1 MTSAKTNILDEI
13 VARKREEIRAAKSD
27 VSFEAIRDLATQSEP
42 TRGFFGALSSRI
54 AAGQPAVI
62 AECKRASPSKGLIR
76 ENYDPAQIAQSYE
89 GGGATCLSVLTDTEF
104 FQGSPDHLKLARA
117 NCKLPVLR
125 KDFMLDAYQI
135 HEARAMGADCIL
147 LIVACL
153 SDVELDELC
162 SESVALGMD
171 VLVEVHDRGELERA
185 IRLRTPLIGINN
197 RDLTRFVTD
206 LQTTIDLLND
216 MPSDRLVV
224 TESGIHTI
232 EDVERMRSH
241 GVNAFLVGEA
251 FMRAPEPGKRLAEL
265 FS

>member
-76 ENYDPAQIAQSYE
+76 ENYYPAQIAQSYE